1 MKKAVIKQIAAY
13 MTPEEL
19 RQFEL
24 VKAFHNRSNNSDMIR
39 VLIKNE
45 AEKILPKNSTVGMI
59 QEAAR

>member
-45 AEKILPKNSTVGMI
+45 SEKILSQNIPISIN
-59 QEAAR
+59 QPR